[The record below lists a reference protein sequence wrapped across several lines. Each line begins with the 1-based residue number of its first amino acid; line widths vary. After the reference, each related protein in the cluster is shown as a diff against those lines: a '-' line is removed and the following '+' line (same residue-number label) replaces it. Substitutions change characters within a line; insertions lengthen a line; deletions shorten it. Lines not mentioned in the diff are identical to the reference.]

1 MSKYTNDVMTQREAE
16 LTEKLAEMQRLY
28 DAEAKRFHEMFEHVK
43 RDAVHLSDMTQ
54 EMDEQGRD
62 SWHADASSHLLA
74 LCEKQAEVNGLE
86 QRLAETLAHLEA
98 QRTATYQAVAREHE
112 AKRQMAVLKKLL
124 SSPDRLLTLADLV
137 LLAKLKQV
145 QP

>member
-43 RDAVHLSDMTQ
+43 RDAVHL
-54 EMDEQGRD
+54 
-62 SWHADASSHLLA
+62 
-74 LCEKQAEVNGLE
+74 
-86 QRLAETLAHLEA
+86 EA
-98 QRTATYQAVAREHE
+98 QRLATYQAVEREHE